1 MGRKK
6 KDKNNIDQEQID
18 LIPVE
23 SQPKEET
30 EVDTQPDAEP
40 ENPEATAEDISD
52 ASLETETEV
61 ESIKPEAESAEPES
75 PEVAAEDTSAQPE
88 TPEEESESSALFGA
102 YVAEE
107 NKWERKNR
115 IKDEKIK
122 AKQEKKRAKYADVD
136 DDTYEQMKAGGA
148 HKFFGVLSLMML
160 IVGIAAVALFVYRLV
175 IAPSYAQV
183 GEKEKNLHVE
193 GFATETDTS
202 KYEQQVTALQGIA
215 TPSDLTDTWV
225 EQPFEQATPSDVSA
239 QDTEGAD
246 TLPADDAEAKPVVID

>member
-1 MGRKK
+1 MRRKK
-6 KDKNNIDQEQID
+6 KDKNNIDNQEEIE
-18 LIPVE
+18 LIPIDPQTDKDTDGE
-23 SQPKEET
+23 MET
-30 EVDTQPDAEP
+30 HV
-40 ENPEATAEDISD
+40 S
-52 ASLETETEV
+52 
-61 ESIKPEAESAEPES
+61 
-75 PEVAAEDTSAQPE
+75 EDTEKKME
-88 TPEEESESSALFGA
+88 TTVSENAELKKDKIDVDGLVTEDAVPQEESESSALFGA

-148 HKFFGVLSLMML
+148 HKFFGVLSLLML
-160 IVGIAAVALFVYRLV
+160 VVGIAAVALFVYRLV

-202 KYEQQVTALQGIA
+202 KYEQQVSALQGVA
-215 TPSDLTDTWV
+215 TPSDLIDTWV
-225 EQPFEQATPSDVSA
+225 EQPFKQATPSDVSS
-239 QDTEGAD
+239 QDMDGAE
-246 TLPADDAEAKPVVID
+246 TLPADDAEAKPVVVD

>member
-1 MGRKK
+1 M
-6 KDKNNIDQEQID
+6 
-18 LIPVE
+18 
-23 SQPKEET
+23 
-30 EVDTQPDAEP
+30 EP
-40 ENPEATAEDISD
+40 EADP
-52 ASLETETEV
+52 TESELTT
-61 ESIKPEAESAEPES
+61 
-75 PEVAAEDTSAQPE
+75 EDTSAQSE

-148 HKFFGVLSLMML
+148 HKFFGVLSLLML

-202 KYEQQVTALQGIA
+202 KYEQQVSALQGVA
-215 TPSDLTDTWV
+215 TPSDLIDTWV
-225 EQPFEQATPSDVSA
+225 EQPFEQATPSDVSS
-239 QDTEGAD
+239 QDMDGAE
-246 TLPADDAEAKPVVID
+246 TLPADSAESEPVVD

>member
-23 SQPKEET
+23 SQPQEEIDVDVEPESSEVTAEET
-30 EVDTQPDAEP
+30 SEQPEMEP
-40 ENPEATAEDISD
+40 ENPEVT
-52 ASLETETEV
+52 
-61 ESIKPEAESAEPES
+61 
-75 PEVAAEDTSAQPE
+75 AEDTSAQPE
-88 TPEEESESSALFGA
+88 TQEEESESSALFGA

-136 DDTYEQMKAGGA
+136 DDTYEHMKAGGA

-202 KYEQQVTALQGIA
+202 KYEQQVSALQGIA
-215 TPSDLTDTWV
+215 TPSDLIDTWV
-225 EQPFEQATPSDVSA
+225 EQPFEQATPSDVSS
-239 QDTEGAD
+239 QDMDGVE
-246 TLPADDAEAKPVVID
+246 TLPSDDTEAKPVVVD